1 MGFLNIRSSDD
12 IILVST
18 SCTSPVIR
26 AIISP
31 FRSSVKKPKGR
42 LTILLYNWLRIS
54 RTTPVRI
61 GTTLE
66 DARKYAKVFSIVD
79 KDILETT
86 LAPLHQRGNYYLITR
101 LKQNLQ
107 DRYQCCKRENIEQS
121 RQDIENY
128 RKRHI
133 FLVWRHKPP
142 QHLHKI
148 FHTTI

>member
-66 DARKYAKVFSIVD
+66 EARKYAKVFSSVARIKKIPINNNVVVD
-79 KDILETT
+79 PTSEIK
-86 LAPLHQRGNYYLITR
+86 
-101 LKQNLQ
+101 
-107 DRYQCCKRENIEQS
+107 
-121 RQDIENY
+121 
-128 RKRHI
+128 
-133 FLVWRHKPP
+133 
-142 QHLHKI
+142 
-148 FHTTI
+148 